1 MSTIET
7 PITENTGKIR
17 FLIGVMAIE
26 ALLLVWWL
34 FPAFFAQFNLTNAL
48 WTSEKVAWY
57 LTRSSGTVAY
67 IFLSASTVWGLL
79 LSSKLSKAVVPAPV
93 ALAMHNV
100 LSWIAVGLASF
111 HALVLLFDNYYPY
124 TLGNLLIP
132 FTGPYKPLLVGVGT
146 LAFYLMLLLSASFYA
161 RKWLG
166 AKRWRQFHY
175 LTFVAYAMVTLHGW
189 LAGTDSAA
197 FAWLYGGSSLLV
209 IFLTIYRI
217 VTAIAMTTNEPS
229 HKLPSTVTAKNRFLG
244 RG

>member
-1 MSTIET
+1 MSTSET
-7 PITENTGKIR
+7 PFTESNHKIR
-17 FLIGVMAIE
+17 FLMGIITVE

-34 FPAFFAQFNLTNAL
+34 FPTFFAQFTLTNAL

-79 LSSKLSKAVVPAPV
+79 LSSKLLKEVVPAPV
-93 ALAMHNV
+93 ALAMHDV

-111 HALVLLFDNYYPY
+111 HALVLLFDSYYTY

-132 FTGPYKPLLVGVGT
+132 FTGPYEPLLVGVGT

-175 LTFVAYAMVTLHGW
+175 LTFAAYVMVTLHGW
-189 LAGTDSAA
+189 LVGTDSTA
-197 FAWLYGGSSLLV
+197 FAWLYGGSTFLV
-209 IFLTIYRI
+209 LFLTLYRI
-217 VTAIAMTTNEPS
+217 ITVMGAATQEPVRKV
-229 HKLPSTVTAKNRFLG
+229 HGTV
-244 RG
+244 